1 MLLLKN
7 NIDYSE
13 VIIRKEVI
21 YMNQGND
28 HKQKDNKIQYIL
40 ISGILLLV
48 VLNNMVVFNK
58 LRSIETQVQHMT
70 GVVSGYGFNNDL
82 SGMEQRIFEEMKKDA
97 SILTDS
103 SSSLTAKDGFF
114 EVTVNVAPK
123 EVMTEDKVFIIL
135 DNQKVQARSING
147 VTYEAVLP
155 VKSYKTIKP
164 YVVIENGDN
173 HRQEVLPEIY
183 FDQYIAVDISSISF
197 SEEDKN
203 LNLDISAMT
212 EETMLFLE
220 TLGEAEAVILDD
232 NQSEIRRLPLVPVDR
247 ESPNHPEYGYKL
259 KSYEVILPED
269 LYQLDYFNVYIDIKG
284 NGVTLTSEEIYNYSK
299 GNVNNQG
306 VTGGGGFSISFDE

>member
-1 MLLLKN
+1 
-7 NIDYSE
+7 
-13 VIIRKEVI
+13 
-21 YMNQGND
+21 MNHEPD
-28 HKQKDNKIQYIL
+28 HRHREHKIQYIL
-40 ISGILLLV
+40 IAGIVILLAV
-48 VLNNMVVFNK
+48 NSVMFISK
-58 LRSIETQVQHMT
+58 LRNIEAQVQNMT
-70 GVVSGYGFNNDL
+70 GAISGFAFNNDL
-82 SGMEQRIFEEMKKDA
+82 SGMEQRIFEEIKKGN
-97 SILTDS
+97 SIITDS

-164 YVVIENGDN
+164 YVVIENGDTN
-173 HRQEVLPEIY
+173 RQEVLPEIY

-203 LNLDISAMT
+203 LYLDLSAMT
-212 EETMLFLE
+212 EETMLFLDK
-220 TLGEAEAVILDD
+220 LGEAEAVILDD
-232 NQSEIRRLPLVPVDR
+232 NQSEIRRLPLVSVDR
-247 ESPNHPEYGYKL
+247 DSPNNPDYGYKL

-284 NGVTLTSEEIYNYSK
+284 NGITLTSEEIYNYSK
-299 GNVNNQG
+299 GNVNHQG
-306 VTGGGGFSISFDE
+306 VTGGGGFYISFDE